1 MIISEFLL
9 KYYEKEK
16 LLTPAKKA
24 VKFKPGKS

>member
-16 LLTPAKKA
+16 LLIPAKKT